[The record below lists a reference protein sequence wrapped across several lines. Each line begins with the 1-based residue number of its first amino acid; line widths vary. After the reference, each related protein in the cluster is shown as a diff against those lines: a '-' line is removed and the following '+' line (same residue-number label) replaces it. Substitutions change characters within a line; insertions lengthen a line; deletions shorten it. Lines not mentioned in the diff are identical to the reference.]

1 MSKKAIKIESPLE
14 DEDWPFA
21 PEEDLGLFLE
31 MEHQKFQEDPSHA
44 LPAFNALAYVVSS
57 VWQREE
63 TGPPEASVVL
73 PRWVAETL
81 AERFFQ
87 YLDAAHEG
95 QNISLGKA
103 YGLEGRGQGKQP
115 PVIREKIN
123 VRDIRLLTWIAQR
136 KLAGIKIEAALQ
148 EMVDE
153 TGLSLS
159 QVRRIWERDGKRA
172 LSGLQNIRTR
182 KTS

>member
-1 MSKKAIKIESPLE
+1 MSKKATKIESPLE
-14 DEDWPFA
+14 DENWPFA
-21 PEEDLGLFLE
+21 REEELGLFLE
-31 MEHQKFQEDPSHA
+31 MEHQKFQEDRSHA

-63 TGPPEASVVL
+63 TGPPEAAVVL
-73 PRWVAETL
+73 PKWVAETL
-81 AERFFQ
+81 AEGFFQ

-95 QNISLGKA
+95 NSISLGKA

-115 PVIREKIN
+115 PAIREILN
-123 VRDIRLLTWIAQR
+123 VRDIRLLTRIAQR
-136 KLAGIKIEAALQ
+136 KLAGIKLEAALQ

-159 QVRRIWERDGKRA
+159 RVRRIWERDGKRA
-172 LSGLQNIRTR
+172 LSALQNLRAR